1 MKNIH
6 KIIIAL
12 FSLVFL
18 LPTIIF
24 AANSLIPCSG
34 VDCNFSSFA
43 ALVNNVINW
52 FLSISATVAA
62 ITFSWAGIQML
73 LNPDN
78 PGKRQDALEMFKKT
92 VIGMII
98 ILVAWLVIHTIIVTL
113 LRDPNSA
120 LRFLGK

>member
-1 MKNIH
+1 MKHIK
-6 KIIIAL
+6 KIIATL
-12 FSLVFL
+12 FFSVLL

-24 AANSLIPCSG
+24 ADGLIPCDG
-34 VDCNFSSFA
+34 VNCNFSSFA

-52 FLSISATVAA
+52 FLGISATVAA

-78 PGKRQDALEMFKKT
+78 PGKRQEALEMFQKT